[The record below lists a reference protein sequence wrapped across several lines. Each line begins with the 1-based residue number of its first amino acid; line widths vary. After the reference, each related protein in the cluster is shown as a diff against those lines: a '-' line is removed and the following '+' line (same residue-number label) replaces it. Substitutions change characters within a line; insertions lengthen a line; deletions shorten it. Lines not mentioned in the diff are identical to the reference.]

1 MSSSTSSDLRFD
13 VKARSVSV
21 RESSYIREKYSC
33 LKRIYRWLC
42 STASAMMRDEDLF
55 VQKLQIVDKLLWILY
70 CGGGA

>member
-1 MSSSTSSDLRFD
+1 
-13 VKARSVSV
+13 
-21 RESSYIREKYSC
+21 
-33 LKRIYRWLC
+33 LC